1 MEEDRPERALK
12 SLEGWISYKEKKQLY
27 EKKKKKFVIIS
38 RKNKSYLE
46 KKKEHSQI
54 PVDEAMDKMYP
65 DERFNQNCIQWFWK
79 AWGKSREYVIAE
91 LGSHPLN
98 KKPTINT

>member
-1 MEEDRPERALK
+1 M
-12 SLEGWISYKEKKQLY
+12 
-27 EKKKKKFVIIS
+27 KKKKSSLSSLGKTSLIW
-38 RKNKSYLE
+38 K
-46 KKKEHSQI
+46 KKKEHRQI